1 MYCARC
7 WPCAGLKP
15 VKACRRCVFS
25 ELLAGSELE
34 PALRNEIDELLVR
47 KQRAGE
53 AEYGIRRPLL
63 HAFIQHELARGE
75 VAPELPDSRTG
86 RVEQLDRL
94 LMSTVLAP

>member
-1 MYCARC
+1 MR
-7 WPCAGLKP
+7 
-15 VKACRRCVFS
+15 FS